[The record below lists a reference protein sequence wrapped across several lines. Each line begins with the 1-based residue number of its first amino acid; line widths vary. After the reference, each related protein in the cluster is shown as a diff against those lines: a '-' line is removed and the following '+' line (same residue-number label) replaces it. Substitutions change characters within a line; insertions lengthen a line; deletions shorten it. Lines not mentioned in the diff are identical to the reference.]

1 MLKLLQFIV
10 DQANLEAL
18 EKNKTDG
25 TFVTTAVNT
34 TNLDEE
40 TKLLKTLSEIDGPK
54 KVWVKRN
61 TYLSLYLYKYFKS
74 SDFYS
79 FLSLFQFWET
89 DVARWICSVVSSIV
103 HLYLGHFKE
112 RSQQIPKRRKKEN
125 GRRVKWV
132 KSSLPRQVLG
142 LMCCTSQIMEL
153 TNSQL
158 KQA

>member
-54 KVWVKRN
+54 KV
-61 TYLSLYLYKYFKS
+61 
-74 SDFYS
+74 
-79 FLSLFQFWET
+79 
-89 DVARWICSVVSSIV
+89 
-103 HLYLGHFKE
+103 
-112 RSQQIPKRRKKEN
+112 
-125 GRRVKWV
+125 
-132 KSSLPRQVLG
+132 
-142 LMCCTSQIMEL
+142 
-153 TNSQL
+153 
-158 KQA
+158 